1 MVRYSVKPWPT
12 LPSAKYHVGCT
23 GPGGRLGNG
32 VPVGVGDGV
41 LVPVVVGVGVGV
53 VPAGISATLPLFSS
67 VTHTL
72 LLPSTASPSRWWA
85 PGMVATTAAAFVVGL
100 SMSTLLLAES
110 LYQTFPELSVPMPDI
125 NVVLHGLVVHAL
137 SSTGTPVPPTSS
149 ETRAGVEIGSLYQ
162 TLPAWS
168 KVIKCAL
175 PLTAVSVMLIM
186 VVAEEKCPTFDTL
199 FCENHTT
206 SCVES

>member
-23 GPGGRLGNG
+23 GPGGRVGNG
-32 VPVGVGDGV
+32 VPVGVGVGV
-41 LVPVVVGVGVGV
+41 LVVGVGVGV

-85 PGMVATTAAAFVVGL
+85 PGMVTTTAATFVVGL
-100 SMSTLLLAES
+100 SMSTLLLSES
-110 LYQTFPELSVPMPDI
+110 LYQMFPELSVPMPDI
-125 NVVLHGLVVHAL
+125 NVVLHGLVVQAL
-137 SSTGTPVPPTSS
+137 LSIGAPVPPTSS

-162 TLPAWS
+162 TLPVWS

-175 PLTAVSVMLIM
+175 PLTVVSVMLIV
-186 VVAEEKCPTFDTL
+186 VVAEEKCPTCETL
-199 FCENHTT
+199 CCENHTT